1 MAYLKLALLVI
12 VFAATIYLIR
22 GNRAIGSKLS
32 AYQQENRK
40 SFKEIAAQMHRSE
53 DALQLLN
60 LLALPDL
67 GDNKNWKYILSF
79 TSFPA
84 RFASLPE
91 LIPSITNQTLPPKEI
106 HLNIAKSEI
115 SQLPQ
120 SLRNHLEVAG
130 IKIFEVSDIG
140 PGKKLIPTLN
150 RTDLPVIVI
159 DDDLIIDP
167 DLTLKI
173 MIQHN
178 LYPNSVIASRAHH
191 VTIEKNGNIQTFAQ
205 WEKQWS
211 QSNGPEAEMFATSGA
226 GTLFTKELLHP
237 EALDEDLYAELSF
250 HTDDLWWY
258 FQARRIGVN
267 VRRVPGVRPLNFI
280 PDTQEQGLWRTGNQE
295 RNETNL
301 IRLLDKFGKP
311 F

>member
-1 MAYLKLALLVI
+1 MSYLKLVLLVLI
-12 VFAATIYLIR
+12 FAATLYLIR
-22 GNRAIGSKLS
+22 GNRAIGSKLT
-32 AYQQENRK
+32 ENRRNLK
-40 SFKEIAAQMHRSE
+40 AISAQLHQTE
-53 DALQLLN
+53 DSLQLLN

-67 GDNKNWKYILSF
+67 GGNKSWKYILSL

-91 LIPSITNQTLPPKEI
+91 LIPSLKNQTLPPAEI

-115 SQLPQ
+115 GQLTQ
-120 SLRNHLEVAG
+120 SVRNHLEVAG

-150 RTDLPVIVI
+150 RTDFPVIVI
-159 DDDLIIDP
+159 DDDLIIEP

-178 LYPNSVIASRAHH
+178 LYPNSIIASRAHH
-191 VTIEKNGNIQTFAQ
+191 VTVEKSGAIQTFTQ
-205 WEKQWS
+205 WDKQWS
-211 QSNGPEAEMFATSGA
+211 ESNGPENEMFATSGA

-258 FQARRIGVN
+258 IQSLRKGTLTKRL
-267 VRRVPGVRPLNFI
+267 PGLNHLNFI
-280 PDTQEQGLWRTGNQE
+280 DGTQEVGLWKNGNQD
-295 RNETNL
+295 RNDPNL
-301 IRLLDKFGKP
+301 ESLLKKYSI
-311 F
+311 

>member
-1 MAYLKLALLVI
+1 MSYLKLALLVLI
-12 VFAATIYLIR
+12 FAATLYLIR
-22 GNRAIGSKLS
+22 GNRAIGSKLT
-32 AYQQENRK
+32 ENRRNLK
-40 SFKEIAAQMHRSE
+40 AISAQLHQTE
-53 DALQLLN
+53 DSLQLLN
-60 LLALPDL
+60 LLALPEL
-67 GDNKNWKYILSF
+67 GENKSWKYILSI

-91 LIPSITNQTLPPKEI
+91 LIPSLTNQTLPPVEI

-115 SQLPQ
+115 GQLTQ
-120 SLRNHLEVAG
+120 SVRNHLEVAG

-159 DDDLIIDP
+159 DDDLIIEP

-178 LYPNSVIASRAHH
+178 LYPNSIIASRAHH
-191 VTIEKNGNIQTFAQ
+191 VTVEKSGAIQIFAQ
-205 WEKQWS
+205 WDKQWS
-211 QSNGPEAEMFATSGA
+211 ESNGPENEMFATSGA

-237 EALDEDLYAELSF
+237 EALDEALYIELSF

-267 VRRVPGVRPLNFI
+267 VRRVPGVRSLNFI
-280 PDTQEQGLWRTGNQE
+280 PDTQEQGLWRTGNKD

-301 IRLLDKFGKP
+301 IRLLDKYGKP

>member
-1 MAYLKLALLVI
+1 MSYLKLALLVLI
-12 VFAATIYLIR
+12 FAATLYLIR
-22 GNRAIGSKLS
+22 GNLVIGSKLT
-32 AYQQENRK
+32 ENRRNLK
-40 SFKEIAAQMHRSE
+40 AISAQLHQTE
-53 DALQLLN
+53 DSLQLLN

-67 GDNKNWKYILSF
+67 GGNKSWKYILSL

-91 LIPSITNQTLPPKEI
+91 LIPSLKNQTLPPAEI

-115 SQLPQ
+115 GQLTQ
-120 SLRNHLEVAG
+120 SVRNHLEVAG

-150 RTDLPVIVI
+150 RTDFPVIVI
-159 DDDLIIDP
+159 DDDLIIEP

-178 LYPNSVIASRAHH
+178 LYPNSIIASRAHH
-191 VTIEKNGNIQTFAQ
+191 VTVEKSGTIQTFAQ
-205 WEKQWS
+205 WDKQWS
-211 QSNGPEAEMFATSGA
+211 ESNGPEAEMFATSGA
-226 GTLFTKELLHP
+226 GTLFTQELLHP

-280 PDTQEQGLWRTGNQE
+280 PDTQEQGLWRTGNKE
-295 RNETNL
+295 RNEINL
-301 IRLLDKFGKP
+301 IRLLDKYGKP

>member
-1 MAYLKLALLVI
+1 MSYLKLALLVLI
-12 VFAATIYLIR
+12 FAATLYLIR
-22 GNRAIGSKLS
+22 GNRVIGSKLT
-32 AYQQENRK
+32 ENRRNLK
-40 SFKEIAAQMHRSE
+40 AISAQLHQTE
-53 DALQLLN
+53 DSLQLLN

-67 GDNKNWKYILSF
+67 GGNKSWKYILSL

-91 LIPSITNQTLPPKEI
+91 LISSLKNQTLPPVEI

-115 SQLPQ
+115 GQLTQ
-120 SLRNHLEVAG
+120 SVRNHLEVAG

-150 RTDLPVIVI
+150 RTDFPVIVI
-159 DDDLIIDP
+159 DDDLIIEP

-178 LYPNSVIASRAHH
+178 LYPNSIIASRAHH
-191 VTIEKNGNIQTFAQ
+191 VTVEKSGAIQTFTQ
-205 WEKQWS
+205 WDKQWS
-211 QSNGPEAEMFATSGA
+211 ESNGPENEMFATSGA

-280 PDTQEQGLWRTGNQE
+280 PDTQEQGLWRTGNKE
-295 RNETNL
+295 RNEINL
-301 IRLLDKFGKP
+301 IRLLDKYGKP

>member
-1 MAYLKLALLVI
+1 MSYLKLALLLLI
-12 VFAATIYLIR
+12 FAATLYLIR

-40 SFKEIAAQMHRSE
+40 SFKEISAQMHRTE

-60 LLALPDL
+60 LMSLPDL
-67 GDNKNWKYILSF
+67 GEGKNWKYILSF
-79 TSFPA
+79 TSFPE
-84 RFASLPE
+84 RFETLPE
-91 LIPSITNQTLPPKEI
+91 LIPSLTNLTLPPLEI

-115 SQLPQ
+115 AQLPQ
-120 SLRNHLEVAG
+120 TVRNHLEVAG

-150 RTDLPVIVI
+150 RTDAPVIVI
-159 DDDLIIDP
+159 DDDLIIEP

-178 LYPNSVIASRAHH
+178 LYPNSIIASRAHH
-191 VTIEKNGNIQTFAQ
+191 VTVEKTGAIQTFAQ
-205 WEKQWS
+205 WDKQWN
-211 QSNGPEAEMFATSGA
+211 QSNGPENEMFATSGA

-237 EALDEDLYAELSF
+237 EALDEALYTELSF

-267 VRRVPGVRPLNFI
+267 VRRVPGVRPLIFI
-280 PDTQEQGLWRTGNQE
+280 PDTQEQGLWRTGNKD

-301 IRLLDKFGKP
+301 ILLLDKYGKP

>member
-1 MAYLKLALLVI
+1 MAYLKLALLVL

-67 GDNKNWKYILSF
+67 GENKNWKYVLSF

-84 RFASLPE
+84 RFAFLPE

-167 DLTLKI
+167 DLTLK
-173 MIQHN
+173 
-178 LYPNSVIASRAHH
+178 
-191 VTIEKNGNIQTFAQ
+191 
-205 WEKQWS
+205 
-211 QSNGPEAEMFATSGA
+211 
-226 GTLFTKELLHP
+226 
-237 EALDEDLYAELSF
+237 
-250 HTDDLWWY
+250 
-258 FQARRIGVN
+258 
-267 VRRVPGVRPLNFI
+267 
-280 PDTQEQGLWRTGNQE
+280 
-295 RNETNL
+295 
-301 IRLLDKFGKP
+301 
-311 F
+311 

>member
-1 MAYLKLALLVI
+1 MSYLKLALLVLI
-12 VFAATIYLIR
+12 FAATLYLIR
-22 GNRAIGSKLS
+22 GNRVIGSKLT
-32 AYQQENRK
+32 ENRRNLK
-40 SFKEIAAQMHRSE
+40 AISAQLHQTE
-53 DALQLLN
+53 DSLQLLN

-67 GDNKNWKYILSF
+67 GGNKSWKYILSL

-91 LIPSITNQTLPPKEI
+91 LIPSLKNQTLPPAEI

-115 SQLPQ
+115 GQLTQ
-120 SLRNHLEVAG
+120 SVRNHLEVAG

-150 RTDLPVIVI
+150 RTDFPVIVI

-301 IRLLDKFGKP
+301 IRLLDKYGKP

>member
-1 MAYLKLALLVI
+1 MAYLKLALLVL

-22 GNRAIGSKLS
+22 GNRAIGSKLT
-32 AYQQENRK
+32 ENRRNLK
-40 SFKEIAAQMHRSE
+40 AISAQLQQTE
-53 DALQLLN
+53 DSLQLLN

-67 GDNKNWKYILSF
+67 GENKNWKYVLSF

-84 RFASLPE
+84 RFASLLE

-115 SQLPQ
+115 SQLPK

-178 LYPNSVIASRAHH
+178 LYPNSIIASRAHH
-191 VTIEKNGNIQTFAQ
+191 VTIEKNGNIKTFAQ

-211 QSNGPEAEMFATSGA
+211 QSNGPEVEMFATSGA
-226 GTLFTKELLHP
+226 GTLFTKSFYTQKPLMKIFMPNSHSILMIFGGISKREEL
-237 EALDEDLYAELSF
+237 A
-250 HTDDLWWY
+250 
-258 FQARRIGVN
+258 
-267 VRRVPGVRPLNFI
+267 
-280 PDTQEQGLWRTGNQE
+280 
-295 RNETNL
+295 
-301 IRLLDKFGKP
+301 
-311 F
+311 